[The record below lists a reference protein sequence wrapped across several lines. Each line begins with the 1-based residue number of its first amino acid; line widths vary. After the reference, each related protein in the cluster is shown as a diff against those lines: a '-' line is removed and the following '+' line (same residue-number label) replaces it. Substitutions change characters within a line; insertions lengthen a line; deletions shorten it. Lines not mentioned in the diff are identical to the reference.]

1 MSLEIKNPDTNSEM
15 TDEQTITVGDTTD
28 GQPYQLPVEDVLT
41 GRAFATGKSGAGK
54 SNTGSVIA
62 EELLTRGHPLLIVDT
77 DGEYWGLKEEYEI
90 LHVGATDECDLQV
103 GPEHAGKLAELALD
117 QHIPI
122 ILDVSGYVDGD
133 TSDDLVRETARELFA
148 REQQAMQPFLML
160 VEEIHEYIPQ
170 QGGLDEAGKMLIR
183 VAKRGRKRG
192 LGIMGLSQRPADV
205 KKDFITQADLLV
217 WHRLTWDNDT
227 DVVKRVVGSEYGNEV
242 QDLAD
247 GEAFVQAD
255 WSEMDVERVQ
265 FRRKHTFDAGATP
278 GLDDVARPELKS
290 IGEDL
295 VEDLD
300 EISAREERRRDRVSE
315 LEAQLAEKDAR
326 IDDLEQ
332 ELENKEDIANA
343 AQQMAAALQ
352 QGADGDRADEVPGD
366 WEETLEAKNER
377 IHDLQEDLAAV
388 REERDELRERAEAA
402 ESEAERLASY
412 QERVEQAEAIE
423 EQLAKARE
431 VLGVEGVAEAGQPG
445 ADDGDNSELRAEL
458 NQREETIAEL
468 EAKIDRLRDA
478 AESGEGVE
486 PLDSYQEF
494 LEDDDVR
501 AVIEEAKNEDY
512 PSEKYHKGILAAI
525 LANGGPVSYEEVADR
540 LGASRTNEVSSAAT
554 TLESFNVV
562 EKEKR
567 NGETLVDLNVD
578 GLQEIREAAKRRR
591 QTESLMDG
599 L

>member
-1 MSLEIKNPDTNSEM
+1 
-15 TDEQTITVGDTTD
+15 
-28 GQPYQLPVEDVLT
+28 
-41 GRAFATGKSGAGK
+41 
-54 SNTGSVIA
+54 
-62 EELLTRGHPLLIVDT
+62 
-77 DGEYWGLKEEYEI
+77 
-90 LHVGATDECDLQV
+90 
-103 GPEHAGKLAELALD
+103 
-117 QHIPI
+117 
-122 ILDVSGYVDGD
+122 
-133 TSDDLVRETARELFA
+133 
-148 REQQAMQPFLML
+148 MQPFLML
-160 VEEIHEYIPQ
+160 VEEIHEYIPEG
-170 QGGLDEAGKMLIR
+170 GGLDDTGEMLIR

-227 DVVKRVVGSEYGNEV
+227 DVVKRVVGSEYGDEV

-255 WSEMDVERVQ
+255 WSEVDVERVQ

-278 GLDDVARPELKS
+278 GLDDVDRPELKS

-352 QGADGDRADEVPGD
+352 QGADGDRADKVPGD

-377 IHDLQEDLAAV
+377 IHDLQEELAAV
-388 REERDELRERAEAA
+388 REERDELQERAEAA

-423 EQLAKARE
+423 EQLEEARE
-431 VLGVEGVAEAGQPG
+431 ALGVEGAAEAGQPG

-458 NQREETIAEL
+458 NQREEAIDEL
-468 EAKIDRLRDA
+468 EAKIDRLQEQGYSLEEEFEDKMDFIRHEAVREEIERA
-478 AESGEGVE
+478 ASKSKCKADHTWDVLSVLIDQESPTADEIAT
-486 PLDSYQEF
+486 YC
-494 LEDDDVR
+494 DVTTTS
-501 AVIEEAKNEDY
+501 VQN
-512 PSEKYHKGILAAI
+512 ILSK
-525 LANGGPVSYEEVADR
+525 LAEQ
-540 LGASRTNEVSSAAT
+540 
-554 TLESFNVV
+554 NVV
-562 EKEKR
+562 KKTTKR
-567 NGETLVDLNVD
+567 GKARYELNVD
-578 GLQEIREAAKRRR
+578 GMRNIIQQQRKRSEISNLKE
-591 QTESLMDG
+591 
-599 L
+599 